1 MKKPLFSYKKTKLV
15 GKWHRFT
22 VFTNILM
29 FGFTDDSWI
38 LPSASVVNVLLWHIL
53 SSLWKTPLFTYER
66 MRVEKAINIS
76 TRVTYRKIV
85 FSTNG
90 AGTTGYPHA

>member
-1 MKKPLFSYKKTKLV
+1 MRTVTLSTFLASLV
-15 GKWHRFT
+15 SGS
-22 VFTNILM
+22 IE
-29 FGFTDDSWI
+29 DSWI

>member
-1 MKKPLFSYKKTKLV
+1 MS
-15 GKWHRFT
+15 GS
-22 VFTNILM
+22 IE
-29 FGFTDDSWI
+29 DSWI